1 MPVLLLLCCCLQRA
15 ARGPDHHIN
24 DIELYLQ
31 CIFPIYCA

>member
-1 MPVLLLLCCCLQRA
+1 MLLLLPLFCLQCA